1 MRLNQYISASGYAS
15 RRAADRLVEE
25 GKVFVNGELATLGMR
40 IGDGDVVEV
49 EGKRIGRQEELIYI
63 VLNKPVGITCTTDP
77 EIEGNIIDF
86 INYPKRIFPVGRLDK
101 DSEGLILLT
110 NHGDIVNEILR
121 SHNQN
126 EKDYE
131 VMLNKSFNNQFLTD
145 MAKGVE
151 IYNPAKNEYTV
162 TDPCTIVRMG
172 RKTYKLTLAQ
182 GLNRQIRRMSW
193 KLGYRVVK
201 LKRTRIMNIHLGDLP
216 TGKWRHLT
224 EEELSTLM
232 AQISVK

>member
-15 RRAADRLVEE
+15 RRAADRLIEA
-25 GKVFVNGELATLGMR
+25 GKVTINGKPAELGQR
-40 IGDGDVVEV
+40 VQDGDVVEV
-49 EGKRIGRQEELIYI
+49 EGKRINKQEEFIYL

-131 VMLNKSFNNQFLTD
+131 VTVNKAINNKFLED

-162 TDPCTIVRMG
+162 TDPCTIVRTG
-172 RKTYKLTLAQ
+172 KKTYKLTLAQ

-193 KLGYRVVK
+193 KLGYRVNK
-201 LKRTRIMNIHLGDLP
+201 LKRVRIMNIHLGDLP

-224 EEELSTLM
+224 EDELSTLM
-232 AQISVK
+232 KQINT

>member
-1 MRLNQYISASGYAS
+1 MRLNQYISASGCAS
-15 RRAADRLVEE
+15 RRAADRLIEA
-25 GKVFVNGELATLGMR
+25 GKVTINGKPAELGQR
-40 IGDGDVVEV
+40 VQDGDVVEV
-49 EGKRIGRQEELIYI
+49 EGKRINKQEEFIYL

-131 VMLNKSFNNQFLTD
+131 VTVNKAINNKFLED

-162 TDPCTIVRMG
+162 TDPCTIVRTG
-172 RKTYKLTLAQ
+172 KKTYKLTLAQ

-193 KLGYRVVK
+193 KLGYRVNK
-201 LKRTRIMNIHLGDLP
+201 LKRVRIMNIHLGDLP

-224 EEELSTLM
+224 EDELSTLM
-232 AQISVK
+232 KQINT

>member
-15 RRAADRLVEE
+15 RRAADRLITE
-25 GKVFVNGELATLGMR
+25 GKVTINGLPASLGQSVNE
-40 IGDGDVVEV
+40 GDVVEV
-49 EGKRIGRQEELIYI
+49 EGNKIRKQEAFVYLI
-63 VLNKPVGITCTTDP
+63 LNKPVGITCTTDP
-77 EIEGNIIDF
+77 DIKGNIIDF
-86 INYPKRIFPVGRLDK
+86 IQYPKRIFPVGRLDK

-131 VMLNKSFNNQFLTD
+131 VTVNKAINQSFLEK
-145 MAKGVE
+145 MAAGVE
-151 IYNPAKNEYTV
+151 IYNPAKNEYTI
-162 TDPCTIVRMG
+162 TNPCRIT
-172 RKTYKLTLAQ
+172 KTGKKTFKLTLSQ

-201 LKRTRIMNIHLGDLP
+201 LKRVRIMNIDLGNLP
-216 TGKWRHLT
+216 TGQWRHLRDH
-224 EEELSTLM
+224 ELSEMLSQLNM
-232 AQISVK
+232 